1 MRADTLAQQATA
13 QTVDRAAKLAF
24 HAKRLSISTLDVRT
38 VLGERGC
45 LSGDAQLS
53 KVVAGDLLCW
63 FEMEIGVGQG
73 RALHPTPLEVG
84 ISQHW
89 LAVAGCQPTSL
100 ENAQPKRTS
109 AISND
114 LPGVSRQAPRRASP
128 PAGLQGITGN
138 SGARQP
144 THDAAGTGDGAVHI
158 YASLPL
164 KHSLPGELHLYFNMV
179 RRALQQPY
187 GGADGL
193 QAQAVCATLATD
205 PGLQPLL
212 PYLVPM
218 LADEVGRRLVHAG
231 HLQLML
237 RCVHDAGSL
246 VGLMAFGVPVLL
258 HAVVPSVKR
267 YSHLFHGTNGCSR
280 ANLELRAALMT
291 VLGRCMAWQHGA
303 YADVVWRAVSD
314 AGLVQAVG
322 AIAPAPEVHL

>member
-1 MRADTLAQQATA
+1 
-13 QTVDRAAKLAF
+13 
-24 HAKRLSISTLDVRT
+24 
-38 VLGERGC
+38 
-45 LSGDAQLS
+45 
-53 KVVAGDLLCW
+53 
-63 FEMEIGVGQG
+63 
-73 RALHPTPLEVG
+73 
-84 ISQHW
+84 
-89 LAVAGCQPTSL
+89 
-100 ENAQPKRTS
+100 
-109 AISND
+109 
-114 LPGVSRQAPRRASP
+114 
-128 PAGLQGITGN
+128 
-138 SGARQP
+138 
-144 THDAAGTGDGAVHI
+144 
-158 YASLPL
+158 
-164 KHSLPGELHLYFNMV
+164 MV

-237 RCVHDAGSL
+237 SATHALLRNPHLRLVPYIHHVLPAVLSCLLARNIGGVAADHWVVRDQAAEVLRHIARQSQQHSDEFSMALARVQSTLMGSLFEKAPETQYGSL

-267 YSHLFHGTNGCSR
+267 YSHLFHGTNGCSH